1 MTNHEANTVMP
12 EEALLQHCAGFAFEK
27 KAINVVSID
36 LRGISPVA
44 DYFLICNGN
53 NAPQAKA
60 ICDHIDDK
68 METELGIRPLRV
80 EGYRDAR
87 WILMDYG
94 TLIVHIFQ
102 EEEREF
108 YSLERLWGDAPA
120 YKYEPKQQA

>member
-1 MTNHEANTVMP
+1 MTNQDQNTIMQDD
-12 EEALLQHCAGFAFEK
+12 ELLKHCAAFAFEK
-27 KAINVVSID
+27 KAVNVVSID

-53 NAPQAKA
+53 NTPQVKA
-60 ICDHIDDK
+60 ICDHIDEK
-68 METELGIRPLRV
+68 MEDEFGIRPLRV

-102 EEEREF
+102 GEEREF

-120 YKYEPKQQA
+120 YKYEPKQEA

>member
-1 MTNHEANTVMP
+1 MTNTNQNTKIHEDEILKNCVA
-12 EEALLQHCAGFAFEK
+12 FAFEK
-27 KAINVVSID
+27 KAIDLVSID

-53 NAPQAKA
+53 NAPQVKA
-60 ICDHIDDK
+60 ICDNIDEK
-68 METELGIRPLRV
+68 MESELGIRPLRV

-102 EEEREF
+102 GEEREF

-120 YKYEPKQQA
+120 YKYEPKNE

>member
-1 MTNHEANTVMP
+1 MTNNNQNIMIE
-12 EEALLQHCAGFAFEK
+12 EEAMLKNCVAFAFEK
-27 KAINVVSID
+27 KAANLVSID

-53 NAPQAKA
+53 NAPQVKA
-60 ICDHIDDK
+60 ICENIDEK
-68 METELGIRPLRV
+68 MESELGLRPLRI

-102 EEEREF
+102 GEEREF

-120 YKYEPKQQA
+120 YKYEPKDE